1 MKLRKNK
8 LKSIGIFALVL
19 VLLTSVIL
27 PMTVAGSSVD
37 GDAVTTYTVK
47 AGDTLAS
54 IASAYGVTVS
64 NIVSANGLSA
74 SSELFVGQVLK
85 IPGAVSVEEDSTTTY
100 AASSIISVDFKD
112 ADIEGAL
119 SAILAHTGYTMVY
132 LGESTNVS
140 ISLDDVTPLTAIDY
154 ILRTVDMTYIKNDNI
169 IYVGTASQLN
179 SKFIDNKAL
188 TKVNLKYI
196 SVDTLVSQLST
207 LGVSLTVVKSDINLR
222 EFWVS
227 AYPMELAKMHEL
239 INTLDKKE
247 NLTISSASISS
258 NLTAI
263 EMKHIS
269 ASEFSSLLASLG
281 LHEGIVMA
289 AHPMTLYVYASGDAY
304 NDIMRVKK
312 LVDYLDPS
320 AEEENNDKD
329 SDKDS
334 GKDSGKE
341 SGKDDKGTTSDVV
354 ISDGKTSLVKVDL
367 QYITKTDVASIIST
381 FGYDVEVLGLD
392 LYEKRVWIRGE
403 SDEVNDAVSQIK
415 ENDIAANNT
424 TMTYFTY
431 ELQNIVAA
439 ELQSK
444 IAFVDVEGVQFYYGS
459 YPEVTKSV
467 MVACPTNRVDEVKDV
482 ISELD
487 NNLGKIYYPIQTIT
501 DPSELDSLNAKEDL
515 VVKFANIPSITTSV
529 FGLSD
534 DLDSSEEGVK
544 YVLYVLESP
553 ENIDIIL
560 NLWQQF

>member
-1 MKLRKNK
+1 MKLKKNK

-47 AGDTLAS
+47 SGDTLSS

-64 NIVSANGLSA
+64 NIVSTNGISA

-85 IPGAVSVEEDSTTTY
+85 IPGAVSVEEDSTTAY
-100 AASSIISVDFKD
+100 ASSSIISVDFKD
-112 ADIEGAL
+112 ADLKGAL
-119 SAILAHTGYTMVY
+119 SSILAHTGYTMVY
-132 LGESTNVS
+132 LGETSTVT
-140 ISLDDVTPLTAIDY
+140 ISLENVTPLTAIDY
-154 ILRTVDMTYIKNDNI
+154 ILRTVEMTYIKNDNV
-169 IYVGTASQLN
+169 IYVGSAETLN
-179 SKFIDNKAL
+179 GKFIDNKAL

-269 ASEFSSLLASLG
+269 ASEFSSLLSSLG
-281 LHEGIVMA
+281 LHSGIVMA

-304 NDIMRVKK
+304 KDIMRVKK
-312 LVDYLDPS
+312 LVDYIDPS
-320 AEEENNDKD
+320 QKAEKEAEKEA
-329 SDKDS
+329 
-334 GKDSGKE
+334 GKE
-341 SGKDDKGTTSDVV
+341 AEKEGGKTETDVV
-354 ISDGKTSLVKVDL
+354 ISDGKTSLVKIDL
-367 QYITKTDVASIIST
+367 QYITKADVQSIIGT

-392 LYEKRVWIRGE
+392 LYEKRVWLRGN
-403 SDEVNDAVSQIK
+403 SDEVNEAVASIK
-415 ENDIAANNT
+415 ENDIAANNS

-431 ELQNIVAA
+431 DLQNIVAA

-444 IAFVDVEGVQFYYGS
+444 IAFVNMEAVEFYYGS

-467 MVACPTNRVDEVKDV
+467 MVACPTNRVDEVKSV
-482 ISELD
+482 ISDLD

-501 DPSELDSLNAKEDL
+501 DPEELGTLAAKEDL

-534 DLDSSEEGVK
+534 NLGTATDVK

-560 NLWQQF
+560 NLWSQF

>member
-1 MKLRKNK
+1 MKLKKNK

-47 AGDTLAS
+47 SGDTLSS

-64 NIVSANGLSA
+64 NIVSTNGISA

-85 IPGAVSVEEDSTTTY
+85 IPGAVSVEEDSTTAY
-100 AASSIISVDFKD
+100 ASSSIISVDFKD
-112 ADIEGAL
+112 ADLKGAL
-119 SAILAHTGYTMVY
+119 SSILAHTGYTMVY
-132 LGESTNVS
+132 LGETSTVT
-140 ISLDDVTPLTAIDY
+140 ISLENVTPLTAIDY
-154 ILRTVDMTYIKNDNI
+154 ILRTVEMTYIKNDNV
-169 IYVGTASQLN
+169 IYVGSAETLN
-179 SKFIDNKAL
+179 GKFIDNKAL

-269 ASEFSSLLASLG
+269 ASEFSSLLSSLG
-281 LHEGIVMA
+281 LHSGIVMA

-304 NDIMRVKK
+304 KDIMRVKK
-312 LVDYLDPS
+312 LVDYIDPS
-320 AEEENNDKD
+320 QKAEKEAEKEA
-329 SDKDS
+329 
-334 GKDSGKE
+334 GKE
-341 SGKDDKGTTSDVV
+341 GEKEGGKTETDVV
-354 ISDGKTSLVKVDL
+354 ISDGKTSLVKIDL
-367 QYITKTDVASIIST
+367 QYITKADVQSIIGT

-392 LYEKRVWIRGE
+392 LYEKRVWLRGN
-403 SDEVNDAVSQIK
+403 SDEVNEAVASIK
-415 ENDIAANNT
+415 ENDIAANNS

-444 IAFVDVEGVQFYYGS
+444 IAFVNMEDVEFYYGS

-467 MVACPTNRVDEVKDV
+467 MVACPTNRVDEVKSV
-482 ISELD
+482 ISDLD

-501 DPSELDSLNAKEDL
+501 DPEELGTLAAKEDL

-534 DLDSSEEGVK
+534 NLGTGTDVK

-560 NLWQQF
+560 NLWSQF

>member
-8 LKSIGIFALVL
+8 FKSIGIFALVL

-47 AGDTLAS
+47 SGDTLAS

-132 LGESTNVS
+132 LGESTTVN
-140 ISLDDVTPLTAIDY
+140 ISLDNVTPLTAIDY
-154 ILRTVDMTYIKNDNI
+154 ILRTVDMTYIKNDNV
-169 IYVGTASQLN
+169 IYVGSAEQLN

-269 ASEFSSLLASLG
+269 ASEFSSLLSSLG
-281 LHEGIVMA
+281 LHAGIVMA
-289 AHPMTLYVYASGDAY
+289 SHPMTLYVYASGDAY

-320 AEEENNDKD
+320 AEKEEKENKD
-329 SDKDS
+329 SGNES
-334 GKDSGKE
+334 GKDSGN
-341 SGKDDKGTTSDVV
+341 TSTDVV
-354 ISDGKTSLVKVDL
+354 ITDGKTSLVKVDL

-392 LYEKRVWIRGE
+392 LYEKRVWVRGE
-403 SDEVNDAVSQIK
+403 SDEVNDAVASIK

-424 TMTYFTY
+424 AMTYFTY

-444 IAFVDVEGVQFYYGS
+444 IAFVNIEDVQFYYGS
-459 YPEVTKSV
+459 YPEITKSV
-467 MVACPTNRVDEVKDV
+467 MVACPTNRVDEVKDL

-501 DPSELDSLNAKEDL
+501 ETSELNSLSAKEDL

-534 DLDSSEEGVK
+534 NLGTETDVK

-553 ENIDIIL
+553 ENIDIIT
-560 NLWQQF
+560 NLWSQF